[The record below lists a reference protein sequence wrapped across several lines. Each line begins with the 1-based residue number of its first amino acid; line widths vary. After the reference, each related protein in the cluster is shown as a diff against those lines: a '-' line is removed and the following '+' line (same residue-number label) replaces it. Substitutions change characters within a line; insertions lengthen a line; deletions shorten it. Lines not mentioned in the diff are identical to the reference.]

1 MFLKME
7 FIYSLFVLLVTSIGC
22 NTLITDE
29 NEGIRFL
36 DYYERFAS
44 DSFYKSILASWNY
57 ETNLTTH
64 NLNLMT
70 AANLEF
76 SAFEKEAAK
85 NASRFAWKSFQNDTV
100 KRLFQLMT
108 SIGFAAVNDTSKLKL
123 IYDLQA
129 NLLNIYSTGKVC
141 NIPGIGECLELEPG
155 LIQLLETSRNEKQLR
170 ASWTGFRE
178 VTGKK
183 MRNMYERFVN
193 AMNEAIKFSG
203 FKDAGEYW
211 RSWYEVPTFESD
223 VRNLYNELSELYQH
237 LHYYVRQKLRNKYNA
252 DVFPETGHLPA
263 HLLGNMWA
271 QQWNNIY
278 DLVIPYPSA
287 GRVNITKAMLDKG
300 YNITYMYQ
308 VAEDFFKSIGLQPMP
323 ERFWT
328 ESMLEKPAD
337 RDVVCHASAWD
348 FYNKQDFRIKQC
360 TSVTEDQL
368 LTVHHEMGHV
378 IYYLEYKEL
387 PIRFRRGA
395 NPGFHEGMA
404 DIVTLSFQTPEHLFK
419 LGLVDSVP
427 GPNDTDADINFLL
440 RMALEKVAF
449 LPFGYLIDQW
459 RWSVFKGE
467 TTPNK
472 YNQKWWELRCEIQGI
487 SPPVNLYRDEE
498 YFDPGAKYHIP
509 GNTPYIRYFVSYILQ
524 FMWHKSLCDVAGHTG
539 PLHRCD
545 IYQNRAAG
553 EKLREMLQLGSS
565 KHWSEALFTVTGSRT
580 MSAAPLIEY
589 FQPLLQ
595 WLKKQNGNAD
605 VSWNKACPQN
615 EPPSSA
621 AIFKISVS
629 LTFISLIFVFLF

>member
-1 MFLKME
+1 MKYYFLLIVN
-7 FIYSLFVLLVTSIGC
+7 FLFLGC
-22 NTLITDE
+22 NALITDE
-29 NEGIRFL
+29 NEGIQFL
-36 DYYERFAS
+36 NYYEVLAADQYYRNV
-44 DSFYKSILASWNY
+44 LASWKY
-57 ETNLTTH
+57 YTNLTSH
-64 NLNLMT
+64 NLEVMT
-70 AANLEF
+70 ASSLEF
-76 SAFEKEAAK
+76 SAFSKEAAQ
-85 NASRFAWKSFQNDTV
+85 NASKYDWKNFQNETV
-100 KRLFQLMT
+100 KRLFEKISSL
-108 SIGFAAVNDTSKLKL
+108 GFSAVNDTEKLRL
-123 IYDLQA
+123 IS
-129 NLLNIYSTGKVC
+129 NLEASLTNMYSTGKVC
-141 NIPGIGECLELEPG
+141 NIPGESTCLELEPG
-155 LIQLLETSRNEKQLR
+155 LTDILANSRDEAKLR
-170 ASWTGFRE
+170 AVWTGFRDA
-178 VTGKK
+178 TGKK
-183 MRNMYERFVN
+183 MRSQYEQFVN
-193 AMNEAIKFSG
+193 VMNEAIKFSG
-203 FKDAGEYW
+203 FKDTGEYW

-360 TSVTEDQL
+360 TSITEDQL
-368 LTVHHEMGHV
+368 MTVHHEMGHV
-378 IYYLEYKEL
+378 IYFLEYMNQ
-387 PIRFRRGA
+387 PIIFRRGA

-404 DIVTLSFQTPEHLFK
+404 DIVTLSFQTPEHLIK

-621 AIFKISVS
+621 AIIKISVS